1 MRMKPGRLIILLAVF
16 AAGFWVWKN
25 PGELK
30 KMLPGNSGESA
41 KPTASDRNSQLAEAA
56 READKSSGGGVSE
69 NMTPEQV
76 RALLGSPD
84 EIEPFTTDTGK
95 AGEKWTYRQA
105 HRVVVFENGIAVSV
119 QPI

>member
-1 MRMKPGRLIILLAVF
+1 MKPGRLIALLVL
-16 AAGFWVWKN
+16 AAAALWVWKN

-30 KMLPGNSGESA
+30 KLAPGGSA
-41 KPTASDRNSQLAEAA
+41 GSPKVPASRADADLTEAA
-56 READKSSGGGVSE
+56 READKSSGAGVTE

-84 EIEPFTTDTGK
+84 DVESYTTDAGK
-95 AGEKWTYRQA
+95 PGEKWTYRQA
-105 HRVVVFENGIAVSV
+105 HRMVVFENGIAVSV